1 MAQKTQNSK
10 TNTSRNERVTP
21 APKNLGGGGI
31 FLFFCGLLLFLFAVI
46 PASSGWRAVHDAL
59 YMAFG
64 PCALLVGPVT
74 MLSAAY
80 MALGGFAKIKF
91 KIIFGALCMWFLS
104 AWLDIIAGTD
114 KAFSLVVSDAPK
126 FVGGGAFG
134 YILARPFTSI
144 LGKQGGVILIIV
156 LFALFLVLSLG
167 LSLAQLLMGAKKG
180 GEAAVRATK
189 TVAQKIAPLKDP
201 DRKQTDF
208 DLPPPGDVIPDN
220 EDEDE
225 LPPLPQE
232 APPVEPVE
240 PLCPPID
247 IPKFQDVYSGAT
259 PTKTVEK
266 RAAGAEVPSAGVKPP
281 FSLLKLPKVTSNVDA
296 SKELQLN
303 SAKLTDTLRSFGVE
317 ATVINISRGP
327 TVTRYEV
334 QPKVGV
340 KISKITGLSDD
351 IALNLAAAGVRIE
364 APIPGKPAVGIEI
377 PNKINESVTLRE
389 LVSSEEF
396 QNAKSPLTVALG
408 KDISGQL
415 VLCDLAKLPHILI
428 SGTTGSGKSV
438 CVNSI
443 IVSLLYKSTY
453 EDIQLI
459 MIDPKKVELSG
470 YNGLPHLASPVV
482 SDPRKAAGALNWSVQ
497 EMLRRYKLFAD
508 AGTRDIDSYNEKIR
522 KSVGGCF
529 VQKDGEQVELKP
541 LSKFVIIIDELA
553 DLMMAAPSEVET
565 SICRLAQM
573 ARAAGMHL
581 VIATQR
587 PSVDV
592 VTGLIKANIPSR
604 IALKVSSQVDSRT
617 MIDGAGAEK
626 LLGNGD
632 MLYFPVGA
640 PKPKRVQGCYVSDGE
655 IESVIGYII
664 KNSAPQEDIDEI
676 EREIE
681 RLAPVDKSAGGGSSA
696 SSSDDMDS
704 RLTEAIECILEVGE
718 ASASLLQRRMKL
730 GYARAGRI
738 IDQLEQKGYI
748 GPSTGNSKP
757 REVRIT
763 RERFL
768 EMEQAKSAAMA
779 EGLFD

>member
-1 MAQKTQNSK
+1 MAQKTTTKQN
-10 TNTSRNERVTP
+10 NTPTP
-21 APKNLGGGGI
+21 KSPGAGGI
-31 FLFFCGLLLFLFAVI
+31 FLFFFGLLLFLLAII
-46 PASSGWRAVHDAL
+46 PASSGWRALHDAQ
-59 YMAFG
+59 YMLFG
-64 PCALLVGPVT
+64 PCALVVGPVI
-74 MLSAAY
+74 MLSAAF
-80 MALGGFAKIKF
+80 MAFGGFAKIKY
-91 KIIFGALCMWFLS
+91 KIIFGSLCLWFLS
-104 AWLDIIAGTD
+104 AWLDIIAGAD
-114 KAFSLVVSDAPK
+114 KEFSAVVADAPK
-126 FVGGGAFG
+126 FIGGGVMGFA
-134 YILARPFTSI
+134 LARPFTSI
-144 LGKQGGVILIIV
+144 LGGTGGVIIIIM
-156 LFALFLVLSLG
+156 LFLLFLVLSLG
-167 LSLAQLLMGAKKG
+167 LTLAQLLIGAKKG
-180 GEAAVRATK
+180 GQAAVKATK
-189 TVAQKIAPLKDP
+189 SVKERISPLKERE
-201 DRKQTDF
+201 RKQTNF
-208 DLPPPGDVIPDN
+208 DLPGPGDAIIPPDDDS
-220 EDEDE
+220 DEI
-225 LPPLPQE
+225 PPPTE
-232 APPVEPVE
+232 ENTPPADI
-240 PLCPPID
+240 CPPID
-247 IPKFQDVYSGAT
+247 IPKFQDVYSDKSKQPQDSGAGIGV
-259 PTKTVEK
+259 PN
-266 RAAGAEVPSAGVKPP
+266 AAGTVPSAGATKPP
-281 FSLLKLPKVTSNVDA
+281 FALLKLPKVKSNVDA
-296 SKELQLN
+296 SRELQQN
-303 SAKLTDTLRSFGVE
+303 SAKLTDTLKSFGVD

-340 KISKITGLSDD
+340 KISKITGLADD

-408 KDISGQL
+408 KDISGHL

-443 IVSLLYKSTY
+443 IVSLLYKSTF
-453 EDIQLI
+453 EDIQLV

-482 SDPRKAAGALNWSVQ
+482 SDPRKAAGALNWAVQ

-522 KSVGGCF
+522 KTAGGYW
-529 VQKDGEQVELKP
+529 VQRDGEQVEMKP

-592 VTGLIKANIPSR
+592 ITGLIKANIPSR

-655 IESVIGYII
+655 IENVIKHII
-664 KNSAPQEDIDEI
+664 KHSAPIVEQDIDEI
-676 EREIE
+676 EKEIE
-681 RLAPVDKSAGGGSSA
+681 RLAPVDKSANSGGGMD
-696 SSSDDMDS
+696 SDTDS
-704 RLTEAIECILEVGE
+704 RLNEAIECILEVGE
-718 ASASLLQRRMKL
+718 ASASLLQRRLKL

-738 IDQLEQKGYI
+738 IDQLEQRGYI

-768 EMEQAKSAAMA
+768 EMEQASAAARA
-779 EGLFD
+779 EGLF

>member
-1 MAQKTQNSK
+1 MPMAPQKNQ
-10 TNTSRNERVTP
+10 TSHTSPTP
-21 APKNLGGGGI
+21 AVGAAGVL
-31 FLFFCGLLLFLFAVI
+31 LFFCGLLLFLLAVI
-46 PASSGWRAVHDAL
+46 PASSGWRAIHDTL
-59 YMAFG
+59 YMIFG
-64 PCALLVGPVT
+64 PCAILAGPVI

-80 MALGGFAKIKF
+80 MAFGGFSKIKY
-91 KIIFGALCMWFLS
+91 KIIFGSLCLWFLS
-104 AWLDIIAGTD
+104 AWLDIIAGAD
-114 KAFSLVVSDAPK
+114 KAFELVIADAPK
-126 FVGGGAFG
+126 FVGGGVFG

-144 LGKQGGVILIIV
+144 LGKTGGVIIIV
-156 LFALFLVLSLG
+156 VLFLLFLVLSLG
-167 LSLAQLLMGAKKG
+167 LTLAQLLIGAKKG
-180 GEAAVRATK
+180 GEAAVKATK
-189 TVAQKIAPLKDP
+189 TVVEKISPQKER
-201 DRKQTDF
+201 DRKQTNF
-208 DLPPPGDVIPDN
+208 DLPAPGDMIVPDIEDGRIPAPLEEN
-220 EDEDE
+220 
-225 LPPLPQE
+225 PPP
-232 APPVEPVE
+232 ASPGDIFS
-240 PLCPPID
+240 PLAVPR
-247 IPKFQDVYSGAT
+247 FQDVYSSNPQQPE
-259 PTKTVEK
+259 PTGLTN
-266 RAAGAEVPSAGVKPP
+266 VKPP
-281 FSLLKLPKVTSNVDA
+281 FALLKLPKVKSNVDA

-303 SAKLTDTLRSFGVE
+303 SQKLTDTLKSFGVD
-317 ATVINISRGP
+317 AAVINISRGP

-334 QPKVGV
+334 QPRVGV

-377 PNKINESVTLRE
+377 PNKINEAVTLRE

-396 QNAKSPLTVALG
+396 QNAKSPLTVSLG
-408 KDISGQL
+408 KDISGHL

-443 IVSLLYKSTY
+443 IVSLLYKSTA
-453 EDIQLI
+453 EEIQLI
-459 MIDPKKVELSG
+459 MVDPKKVELSN

-482 SDPRKAAGALNWSVQ
+482 SDPRKAAGALNWAVQ
-497 EMLRRYKLFAD
+497 EMLRRYKLFAE
-508 AGTRDIDSYNEKIR
+508 AGTRDIDSYNDKIR
-522 KSVGGCF
+522 KAPHGYRI
-529 VQKDGEQVELKP
+529 QKDGEQIELKP

-592 VTGLIKANIPSR
+592 ITGLIKANIPSR

-640 PKPKRVQGCYVSDGE
+640 PKPKRVQGCYVSDSE
-655 IESVIGYII
+655 IESVIRHII
-664 KNSAPQEDIDEI
+664 KHSIPPVDADTVEI

-681 RLAPVDKSAGGGSSA
+681 RLAPVDKGAVGT
-696 SSSDDMDS
+696 SDADGEMDARIS
-704 RLTEAIECILEVGE
+704 EAIECILEAGE
-718 ASASLLQRRMKL
+718 ASASLLQRRLKL

-738 IDQLEQKGYI
+738 IDQLEQRGYI
-748 GPSTGNSKP
+748 GPSTGSSKP

-768 EMEQAKSAAMA
+768 EMEQARAAARA
-779 EGLFD
+779 EGLY